1 MTLPDGQRSPCPLQS
16 RVTSPLASTPL
27 FSLTG
32 CVLYHLNFW
41 THSFSRF
48 PLRYWCFLV
57 TFSVP
62 SFVLSSLE
70 LTEWK
75 ILRAAPAVIL
85 PRTSLIAF
93 FTVQL
98 HGLCAA
104 HSLATFCF
112 STTSGPMPCRVARLW
127 GSMIF
132 RHAVIPRKG
141 TGKNNKQQGS
151 DLLSNSFGCT
161 IHWGTNSQPNVCTGH
176 VQRSKSCAACD
187 VVKRNQRLLVFSCFW
202 FKKSSASPQSRQ
214 GTRVAAYSKI
224 RKLFCK
230 FIFCLIS
237 RNKVVNIP
245 RA

>member
-1 MTLPDGQRSPCPLQS
+1 MCTSKAVRLYCQNTMGPRALVLSGNDATGDFARRAALPLPSAIPCNLSS
-16 RVTSPLASTPL
+16 RIHSSL
-27 FSLTG
+27 FSDWMRA
-32 CVLYHLNFW
+32 V
-41 THSFSRF
+41 SSK
-48 PLRYWCFLV
+48 FLD
-57 TFSVP
+57 TQFFSV
-62 SFVLSSLE
+62 SAEVLVLPRYFLCALFRPRCYGHSSLE

-75 ILRAAPAVIL
+75 IIRAAPAVIL

-104 HSLATFCF
+104 YSLATFCF
-112 STTSGPMPCRVARLW
+112 STTSGPMPCRVAQLW

-202 FKKSSASPQSRQ
+202 FKKSSASPQS
-214 GTRVAAYSKI
+214 
-224 RKLFCK
+224 
-230 FIFCLIS
+230 
-237 RNKVVNIP
+237 
-245 RA
+245 